1 MHMLKAVLDEYDI
14 HDNSSQLTDYNL
26 LNKVL
31 TGNNQKWMV
40 KLSA

>member
-14 HDNSSQLTDYNL
+14 HDNSLTDYNL